1 MRYTRH
7 PTSRIQG
14 RPITGEAQSPAQR
27 MRRYRARRR
36 AAGFRLV
43 TRYEAPPRSRLT
55 ASELDQRIVQ
65 ARALAL
71 HCLAAKKIDEDRAL
85 LKRVRQRLDYWRR
98 NAATSEPLAKVDEW
112 EEVLSRPWAAIA
124 VFITDPGSEA
134 AGLRR
139 ISPFDI
145 VLSPPERRRVY
156 AAFAPASAT

>member
-7 PTSRIQG
+7 PTSRVQG

-27 MRRYRARRR
+27 MRRYRARRC

-55 ASELDQRIVQ
+55 ASELEQRIIQ
-65 ARALAL
+65 ARALVL

-98 NAATSEPLAKVDEW
+98 NAATSEPLAKVDE
-112 EEVLSRPWAAIA
+112 
-124 VFITDPGSEA
+124 
-134 AGLRR
+134 
-139 ISPFDI
+139 
-145 VLSPPERRRVY
+145 
-156 AAFAPASAT
+156 

>member
-1 MRYTRH
+1 MRRKRQ

-14 RPITGEAQSPAQR
+14 RPVTGEAQSPAQR

-43 TRYEAPPRSRLT
+43 TRYEAPPRARLT
-55 ASELDQRIVQ
+55 ASELDQRIIQ

-85 LKRVRQRLDYWRR
+85 LTRVQRRIDYWRR
-98 NAATSEPLAKVDEW
+98 NAEPLADVDVW
-112 EEVLSRPWAAIA
+112 DKVLSRPWAEIAI
-124 VFITDPGSEA
+124 FITDPGVEA
-134 AGLRR
+134 AQLRR

-156 AAFAPASAT
+156 AAFAAR